1 MLNNK
6 KFPWAITA
14 SALGLIA
21 LGVLAMLGVSPA
33 EMCLIFLYLCTLLG
47 AGALLIR
54 NQSGNMPDKL
64 CFCCCALSAG
74 IFLSYTLGIII
85 FHYSVIRSVNLEP
98 DVAVRLGTAMLL
110 VIALMGFKVTGLEG
124 QRLTNNLSALT
135 CCLFISLIVALA
147 THFGYDNNT
156 EGLTLKEVLAS
167 GQSGILPNWG
177 WAHDFDAHIR
187 DRTAAIYDHGFPPPP
202 PERFAHR
209 GIQLLLLNYNL
220 SFGHYDL
227 DKIVHFL
234 KVLSLLSF
242 FCITYI
248 TFNISHYIYGLS
260 KQVSCV
266 VAVSTLIF
274 SPLKLPL
281 LQLSPTYRGFFSASG
296 TFYHNITQL
305 SHCAVAV
312 CGLYL
317 LLQAIKNE
325 RKSFAAGCF
334 LISASFF
341 LKPSIFTV
349 LAPVIIILIPFYRTP
364 FEKDKLLGYFSLL
377 CVPLLWRAYTW
388 LLPVSTPPLNPSY
401 RFFEGY
407 KMTLEG
413 RFPDIIFDNTPLLV
427 GCVFTLSFAAFLP
440 AFGAALVDYYRI
452 SRTTPNLRAGYRYLR
467 DNSHYLLPVL
477 ALMLALVSSMV
488 LAGPG
493 YQINFKWSAAAA
505 YVLALPVLVAAIV
518 KMESVYWRRFSWVL
532 YGLHLWVGL
541 AYLFH
546 YAYNSTLF

>member
-1 MLNNK
+1 MLNK
-6 KFPWAITA
+6 KKVLWATTA
-14 SALGLIA
+14 SALSLIA
-21 LGVLAMLGVSPA
+21 LVVLAVLGVSLT
-33 EMCLIFLYLCTLLG
+33 EMCLISLYLGILLG
-47 AGALLIR
+47 AGALLVR
-54 NQSGNMPDKL
+54 NQSGNLPDKI
-64 CFCCCALSAG
+64 CFCCCAFSAG
-74 IFLSYTLGIII
+74 IFLSYTLGIFI
-85 FHYSVIRSVNLEP
+85 FHYMFIRYVNLEP

-110 VIALMGFKVTGLEG
+110 VIALAGFKATRRGEG
-124 QRLTNNLSALT
+124 RLTNDLLVLT
-135 CCLFISLIVALA
+135 CCLFISLIVAVA
-147 THFGYDNNT
+147 THFGYGNNA
-156 EGLTLKEVLAS
+156 EGLTLKEALAS
-167 GQSGILPNWG
+167 GRSDILPNWG
-177 WAHDFDAHIR
+177 EAYDFNAHIR

-202 PERFAHR
+202 PEKFAHR

-220 SFGHYDL
+220 SFGSYDL

-242 FCITYI
+242 FCITYM
-248 TFNISHYIYGLS
+248 TFNISHYIYGLN

-266 VAVSTLIF
+266 VAVSALIF

-305 SHCAVAV
+305 SQYAVAV
-312 CGLYL
+312 CGVYL

-325 RKSFAAGCF
+325 RQSFAAGCF

-341 LKPSIFTV
+341 LKPSVFTV
-349 LAPVIIILIPFYRTP
+349 LAPAIMLLIPFYRAP

-388 LLPVSTPPLNPSY
+388 MLPVSTPPLNPTY

-413 RFPDIIFDNTPLLV
+413 RFPDIIFDNTGLLV
-427 GCVFTLSFAAFLP
+427 GCVFALSFAAFLP
-440 AFGAALVDYYRI
+440 AIGAALVDSCQIYRA
-452 SRTTPNLRAGYRYLR
+452 SPNFRAVYRDLR
-467 DNSHYLLPVL
+467 DNLHYLLPVL

-518 KMESVYWRRFSWVL
+518 KMKSVYWRRLSWGI
-532 YGLHLWVGL
+532 YGLHLYVGL